1 MISPQ
6 QAHLKPLPMPDADS
20 APLWKGLKE
29 GKLLLQ
35 HCQDCQHIQYYH
47 QAICRE
53 CLGENLLEKEA
64 SGKGSVYSYSV
75 VYRAPGPAFKDDTP
89 YAVVLIELEEG
100 PRMISSMVDVAVED
114 VGFDM
119 KVEMVVEPINDE
131 ISLPRFRPV
140 SR

>member
-1 MISPQ
+1 MISSQ
-6 QAHLKPLPMPDADS
+6 QAHLKPIPMPDADS
-20 APLWKGLKE
+20 AALWKGLKE

-35 HCQDCQHIQYYH
+35 HCQDCKHIQYYH

-53 CLGENLLEKEA
+53 CLGENLVEKEA
-64 SGKGSVYSYSV
+64 SGRGSVYSYSV